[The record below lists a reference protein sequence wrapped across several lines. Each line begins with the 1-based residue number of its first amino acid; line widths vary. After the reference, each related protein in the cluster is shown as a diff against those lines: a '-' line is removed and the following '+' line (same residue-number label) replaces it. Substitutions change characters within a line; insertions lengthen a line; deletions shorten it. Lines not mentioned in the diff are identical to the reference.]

1 MAWTATLIAADPD
14 PRNPQNIKAHVRLT
28 DGKETIDVYPLG
40 NDLDD
45 TNLKAWLHTIIA
57 KNLTER
63 DTALP
68 KLKALI
74 GQSITYTTPPDTTA
88 IDAAR
93 RAVRAIVGIQSLK
106 AATTNAAIL
115 TALTTRSDTLQGQ
128 LRTYMQAHPNVNI
141 EDLF

>member
-14 PRNPQNIKAHVRLT
+14 PNNRQNIKAHVQLT
-28 DGKETIDVYPLG
+28 DGKETIDIYPLG

-57 KNLTER
+57 RNLAAR
-63 DTALP
+63 DVALP
-68 KLKALI
+68 KLKALV
-74 GQSITYTTPPDTTA
+74 GQSVTYTEPPDTRA

-93 RAVRAIVGIQSLK
+93 RAVRAIVGIQQLK
-106 AATTNAAIL
+106 AASSDAAIL
-115 TALTTRSDTLQGQ
+115 TALTNRSTTLQGQ
-128 LRTYMQAHPNVNI
+128 VKTYLQANPGVNI